1 MYIINIIISSILKL
15 KMVQSKHLYLQLMI
29 YALLIFIWY
38 RKYCNNSQLPIPLS
52 DETDTSKISDVDTF
66 INATF
71 TAMVRNKT
79 LQLYIESDSNIHLFL
94 IYIHIFSDDFNLCFT
109 ICFPCLL

>member
-52 DETDTSKISDVDTF
+52 DGTESLMNRINKNVITNYFNTDYINTYYTIIPTYNPTTSVPTILPT
-66 INATF
+66 ITI
-71 TAMVRNKT
+71 T
-79 LQLYIESDSNIHLFL
+79 I
-94 IYIHIFSDDFNLCFT
+94 IFVN
-109 ICFPCLL
+109 